1 MGLAAYA
8 PGRPGVSLRRFHVIP
23 PGYGRYDLD
32 AYRRTGWDM
41 ADRGEQLEGK
51 AKEVGGKLTGNE
63 ELESEGRTQKAAEDT
78 KEKVREGVDKV
89 KGAVEGLKDAAR

>member
-1 MGLAAYA
+1 
-8 PGRPGVSLRRFHVIP
+8 
-23 PGYGRYDLD
+23 
-32 AYRRTGWDM
+32 M

-78 KEKVREGVDKV
+78 KEKVQEGVDKV
-89 KGAVEGLKDAAR
+89 KGAVQGLKDASR

>member
-1 MGLAAYA
+1 
-8 PGRPGVSLRRFHVIP
+8 
-23 PGYGRYDLD
+23 
-32 AYRRTGWDM
+32 M

-78 KEKVREGVDKV
+78 KEKVQEGVDKV
-89 KGAVEGLKDAAR
+89 KGAVQGLKDAAR